1 MSKTTNKKSTR
12 AQKRGWEAPDTD
24 ECTIVKLVRSTE
36 NGFIQKQSDWEQE
49 NDKEADFIKHKPVIP
64 TSDVVIDKYGTVTNR
79 EIDELFWI

>member
-1 MSKTTNKKSTR
+1 MKKTKKI
-12 AQKRGWEAPDTD
+12 ENVDD
-24 ECTIVKLVRSTE
+24 EFV
-36 NGFIQKQSDWEQE
+36 QKQADWEQE